1 MIRENLKSIT
11 SGLHEGVTLVAV
23 SKTKPVEAIMEAYEA
38 GQRVFGENKVQEMT
52 TKYEELPKDI
62 KWHLLGHLQ
71 TNKVKYIVPFVDLI
85 HSGDSTKLL
94 SEINRQA
101 GRQQRV
107 VNCLIQIHIAV
118 EETKFGMSYEE
129 AEAFFINGHFRQ
141 YEHVNIKGLMGMA
154 SNVEDEEQIRNEF
167 RMLKSFYDKVSLN
180 WHKLDVLSMGMS
192 HDYRI
197 AVEEGSTMIRVGS
210 AIFGLR

>member
-11 SGLHEGVTLVAV
+11 SELHEGVTLVAV

-129 AEAFFINGHFRQ
+129 AEAFFSNGHFRQ

-167 RMLKSFYDKVSLN
+167 KMLKSFYDKVSLN

>member
-1 MIRENLKSIT
+1 M
-11 SGLHEGVTLVAV
+11 AV